1 MASELSLL
9 IPEFRK
15 KVIDVLAACA
25 ASGNRME
32 SISTIVTPL
41 EQASHWKQGRS
52 VTDAELKTL
61 AIEKAGA
68 PYLAE
73 CMRNA
78 KAHETNIVTDT
89 LPGFSWHQWGEA
101 VTCVWIDSRSGKL
114 CWNLK
119 TAGYQTLATQAEK
132 AGLFITGSELRLR
145 EKFPADLFTIQ
156 EIDAEMSRRYA
167 K

>member
-9 IPEFRK
+9 IPDFRK

-25 ASGNRME
+25 ASGHQME
-32 SISTIVTPL
+32 SISTIITPL
-41 EQASHWKQGRS
+41 EQANHWKQGRS

-61 AIEKAGA
+61 ALEKAGA

-73 CMRNA
+73 CMRCA
-78 KAHETNIVTDT
+78 KAHETNLVTDT

-101 VTCVWIDSRSGKL
+101 ITCVWVDKRSGKL
-114 CWNLK
+114 CWNIQTL
-119 TAGYQTLATQAEK
+119 GYQVLAAQAEK
-132 AGLFITGSELRLR
+132 VGLFVTGSELRLR
-145 EKFPADLFTIQ
+145 EKFPADLFSLQ
-156 EIDAEMSRRYA
+156 EIDAEMFRRYT